1 MLNLYGVVIKIH
13 YICAENEQVGQL
25 GNRKSCQMSFEALFN
40 VQVKCHI
47 MNRIVLSA
55 ALLTATV
62 FAQAQNYTLDGVE
75 HETVTVPVTV
85 SNFNGQTLSVA
96 PKGKNKAITLIRTK
110 FSTPLDDYNALARP
124 ELKIGNIIG
133 HPTLGWDD
141 TDYRIPDIVPEV
153 YDGEWILNDVFYDG
167 DYPVATYG
175 RAPETKPLPWGQ
187 SEKDISRR
195 GRDPHLMMLVD
206 PSKEVKKV
214 YNTSSMTF
222 PPKNRASEL
231 DRQSVNWAVV
241 KDGILYFSISG
252 LMGFDN
258 GQNAYV
264 VAVDTSTD
272 KTLWVSKPNTCNSD
286 NFLVI
291 DNSIVCGFGDSGK
304 PDFINVL
311 NRFTGV
317 QKQQLWVA
325 SAPCWLAIGSDGR
338 LYVSL
343 YDKHVAFKIA
353 R

>member
-1 MLNLYGVVIKIH
+1 
-13 YICAENEQVGQL
+13 
-25 GNRKSCQMSFEALFN
+25 
-40 VQVKCHI
+40 
-47 MNRIVLSA
+47 MNRFVLSA
-55 ALLTATV
+55 AFLAATV
-62 FAQAQNYTLDGVE
+62 FAQAQKYTLNGVE
-75 HETVTVPVTV
+75 HETEIFPVEV

-96 PKGKNKAITLIRTK
+96 PKGKSKTITLIRTK
-110 FSTPLDDYNALARP
+110 FSKPMDDYNTLALP
-124 ELKIGNIIG
+124 ELKLGNIIG

-153 YDGEWILNDVFYDG
+153 YSGEWILNDVFYDG
-167 DYPVATYG
+167 DYPVAIYG
-175 RAPETKPLPWGQ
+175 RAPKTELLPWGE

-195 GRDPHLMMLVD
+195 GRDPHLIMLVD
-206 PSKEVKKV
+206 PSKEVRKV

-222 PPKNRASEL
+222 PPKNRAADI

-241 KDGILYFSISG
+241 KDGVLYFSISG

-264 VAVDTSTD
+264 VAVDISTN

-286 NFLVI
+286 NFLII

-325 SAPCWLAIGSDGR
+325 HAPNWLALGSDGS

-343 YDKHVAFKIA
+343 YDNHVAFKI
-353 R
+353 RR

>member
-1 MLNLYGVVIKIH
+1 
-13 YICAENEQVGQL
+13 
-25 GNRKSCQMSFEALFN
+25 
-40 VQVKCHI
+40 
-47 MNRIVLSA
+47 MNRLVLSA
-55 ALLTATV
+55 VLLTATV
-62 FAQAQNYTLDGVE
+62 FAHAQHYTLNGVE
-75 HETVTVPVTV
+75 YTTETIPVVV
-85 SNFNGQTLSVA
+85 SNFNGQTRSAA
-96 PKGKNKAITLIRTK
+96 PKGKSKTVTLIRTS
-110 FSTPLDDYNALARP
+110 FSTPLDDYTALARP

-141 TDYRIPDIVPEV
+141 TDYHIPDIVPEI
-153 YDGEWILNDVFYDG
+153 YDGEWVLNDVFYDG
-167 DYPVATYG
+167 DYPVAISG
-175 RAPETKPLPWGQ
+175 RAPKTEPLPRGE

-195 GRDPHLMMLVD
+195 GRYPHLIMLVD

-214 YNTSSMTF
+214 YDTSSMAF
-222 PPKNRASEL
+222 PPKNRGADI

-252 LMGFDN
+252 LMGFDK

-264 VAVDTSTD
+264 VAIDIATN
-272 KTLWVSKPNTCNSD
+272 KTLWVSKPNTCNTD
-286 NFLVI
+286 NFLII
-291 DNSIVCGFGDSGK
+291 DNSIICGFGDSGK

-325 SAPCWLAIGSDGR
+325 NAPNWLAIGSDGR

-343 YDKHVAFKIA
+343 YDKHVAFRIS

>member
-1 MLNLYGVVIKIH
+1 
-13 YICAENEQVGQL
+13 
-25 GNRKSCQMSFEALFN
+25 
-40 VQVKCHI
+40 
-47 MNRIVLSA
+47 MNRFVFSTMLLATTVLA
-55 ALLTATV
+55 H
-62 FAQAQNYTLDGVE
+62 AQNYTLNGIE
-75 HETVTVPVTV
+75 HETEVIPVVVT
-85 SNFNGQTLSVA
+85 NFNGQTLSTA
-96 PKGKNKAITLIRTK
+96 PAGKSKTITLIRTK
-110 FSTPLDDYNALARP
+110 YSKSLDDYNSLALP

-141 TDYRIPDIVPEV
+141 TDYRIPDIVPEL
-153 YDGEWILNDVFYDG
+153 YSNEWVLNDVFYDG

-175 RAPETKPLPWGQ
+175 RAPKTEPLPWGE

-195 GRDPHLMMLVD
+195 GRDPHLIMLVD

-222 PPKNRASEL
+222 PPKNRAAEI

-241 KDGILYFSISG
+241 KDGVLYFSISG
-252 LMGFDN
+252 LSGFDN
-258 GQNAYV
+258 GQNAYI
-264 VAVDTSTD
+264 VAIDTSTD

-291 DNSIVCGFGDSGK
+291 GNSIVCGFGDSGI
-304 PDFINVL
+304 PDYVNVL

-325 SAPCWLAIGSDGR
+325 QAPHWLALGSDGR

-343 YDKHVAFKIA
+343 YDKHVAFQIKQ
-353 R
+353 

>member
-1 MLNLYGVVIKIH
+1 MK
-13 YICAENEQVGQL
+13 
-25 GNRKSCQMSFEALFN
+25 RF
-40 VQVKCHI
+40 
-47 MNRIVLSA
+47 VLSA
-55 ALLTATV
+55 ALLTAVV
-62 FAQAQNYTLDGVE
+62 FAQAQKYTLNGVE
-75 HETVTVPVTV
+75 HETEIIPVVV
-85 SNFNGQTLSVA
+85 SNFNGQTLATA
-96 PKGKNKAITLIRTK
+96 PKGKSKTITLIRTK
-110 FSTPLDDYNALARP
+110 FSTPLDDYNALALP
-124 ELKIGNIIG
+124 ELKVGNIIG

-141 TDYRIPDIVPEV
+141 TDYRIPDIVPES
-153 YDGEWILNDVFYDG
+153 YGEGWILNDVFYDG

-175 RAPETKPLPWGQ
+175 RAPKTELLPWGK

-195 GRDPHLMMLVD
+195 GRDPHLIMLVD

-222 PPKNRASEL
+222 PPKNRGAEI

-258 GQNAYV
+258 GLNAYV
-264 VAVDTSTD
+264 VAVDISTD
-272 KTLWVSKPNTCNSD
+272 KTLWVSKPNTCNTD
-286 NFLVI
+286 NFLII
-291 DNSIVCGFGDSGK
+291 DNSIVCGFGDTGK

-325 SAPCWLAIGSDGR
+325 NAPQWLALGSDGR
-338 LYVSL
+338 LSVSL
-343 YDKHVAFKIA
+343 YDKHVAFKIN

>member
-1 MLNLYGVVIKIH
+1 MK
-13 YICAENEQVGQL
+13 
-25 GNRKSCQMSFEALFN
+25 RF
-40 VQVKCHI
+40 
-47 MNRIVLSA
+47 VLSA
-55 ALLTATV
+55 ALLTAVV
-62 FAQAQNYTLDGVE
+62 FAQAQKYTLNGVE
-75 HETVTVPVTV
+75 HETEIIPVVV
-85 SNFNGQTLSVA
+85 SNFNGQTLATA
-96 PKGKNKAITLIRTK
+96 PKGKSKTITLIRTK
-110 FSTPLDDYNALARP
+110 FSTPLDDYNALALP
-124 ELKIGNIIG
+124 ELKVGNIIG

-141 TDYRIPDIVPEV
+141 TDYRIPDIVPES
-153 YDGEWILNDVFYDG
+153 YGEGWILNDVFYDG

-175 RAPETKPLPWGQ
+175 RAPKTELLPWGK

-195 GRDPHLMMLVD
+195 GRDPHLIMLVD

-222 PPKNRASEL
+222 PPKNRGAEI

-241 KDGILYFSISG
+241 KDGILYFCISG

-258 GQNAYV
+258 GLNAYV
-264 VAVDTSTD
+264 VAVDISTD
-272 KTLWVSKPNTCNSD
+272 KTLWVSKPNTCNTD
-286 NFLVI
+286 NFLII
-291 DNSIVCGFGDSGK
+291 DNSIVCGFGDTGK

-325 SAPCWLAIGSDGR
+325 NAPQWLALGSDGR

-343 YDKHVAFKIA
+343 YDKHVAFKIN

>member
-1 MLNLYGVVIKIH
+1 MK
-13 YICAENEQVGQL
+13 
-25 GNRKSCQMSFEALFN
+25 RFALS
-40 VQVKCHI
+40 V
-47 MNRIVLSA
+47 

-62 FAQAQNYTLDGVE
+62 FAQAQKYSLNGVE
-75 HETVTVPVTV
+75 HETKIVPVVV
-85 SNFNGQTLSVA
+85 SNFNGQTLSAA
-96 PKGKNKAITLIRTK
+96 PKGKNKTITLLRTK
-110 FSTPLDDYNALARP
+110 FSTPLDDYNALALP
-124 ELKIGNIIG
+124 ELKLGNIIG

-141 TDYRIPDIVPEV
+141 TDYRIPDIVPEI
-153 YDGEWILNDVFYDG
+153 YSDEWILNDVFYDG
-167 DYPVATYG
+167 DYPVAIYG
-175 RAPETKPLPWGQ
+175 RAPETELLPWGK

-195 GRDPHLMMLVD
+195 GRDPHLIMLVD

-222 PPKNRASEL
+222 PPKNRAFDI

-252 LMGFDN
+252 LTGFDK
-258 GQNAYV
+258 GQNAYI
-264 VAVDTSTD
+264 VAIDISTD

-286 NFLVI
+286 NFLVL
-291 DNSIVCGFGDSGK
+291 DNSIICGFGDSGK

-325 SAPCWLAIGSDGR
+325 NAPHWLAIGSDGR

-343 YDKHVAFKIA
+343 YDKHVAFNIK

>member
-1 MLNLYGVVIKIH
+1 
-13 YICAENEQVGQL
+13 
-25 GNRKSCQMSFEALFN
+25 
-40 VQVKCHI
+40 
-47 MNRIVLSA
+47 MNRLVLSA
-55 ALLTATV
+55 VLLTATV
-62 FAQAQNYTLDGVE
+62 FAHAQHYTLNGVE
-75 HETVTVPVTV
+75 YTTETIPVVV
-85 SNFNGQTLSVA
+85 SNFNGQTRSAA
-96 PKGKNKAITLIRTK
+96 PKGKSKTVTLIRTS
-110 FSTPLDDYNALARP
+110 FSTPLDDYTALARP

-141 TDYRIPDIVPEV
+141 TDYHIPDIVPEI
-153 YDGEWILNDVFYDG
+153 YNGEWVLNDVFYDG
-167 DYPVATYG
+167 DYPVAIYG
-175 RAPETKPLPWGQ
+175 RAPKTELLPWGK

-195 GRDPHLMMLVD
+195 GRDPHLIMLVD

-214 YNTSSMTF
+214 YDTSSMTF
-222 PPKNRASEL
+222 PPKNRGADI

-252 LMGFDN
+252 LMGFDK

-264 VAVDTSTD
+264 VAIDISTN
-272 KTLWVSKPNTCNSD
+272 KTLWVSKPNTCNTD
-286 NFLVI
+286 NFLII
-291 DNSIVCGFGDSGK
+291 DNSIICGFGDSGK

-325 SAPCWLAIGSDGR
+325 NAPHWLAIGSDGR

-343 YDKHVAFKIA
+343 YDKHVAFRIS

>member
-1 MLNLYGVVIKIH
+1 
-13 YICAENEQVGQL
+13 
-25 GNRKSCQMSFEALFN
+25 
-40 VQVKCHI
+40 

-96 PKGKNKAITLIRTK
+96 PKGKNKTITLIRTK

-124 ELKIGNIIG
+124 ELKIGDIIG
-133 HPTLGWDD
+133 HPTLRWDD

-325 SAPCWLAIGSDGR
+325 NAPHWLAIGSDGR

>member
-1 MLNLYGVVIKIH
+1 MGHFL
-13 YICAENEQVGQL
+13 
-25 GNRKSCQMSFEALFN
+25 KSVL
-40 VQVKCHI
+40 KYHI
-47 MNRIVLSA
+47 MKRIVLSA
-55 ALLTATV
+55 VLLTAAF
-62 FAQAQNYTLDGVE
+62 FAQAQKYTLDGVE
-75 HETVTVPVTV
+75 HETEIVPVVV

-96 PKGKNKAITLIRTK
+96 PKGKNKTVTLIRTQ
-110 FSTPLDDYNALARP
+110 FSTPLDDYTALALP

-141 TDYRIPDIVPEV
+141 TDYRIPDIVPEF
-153 YDGEWILNDVFYDG
+153 YNDEWVLNDVFYDG
-167 DYPVATYG
+167 DYPVAIYG
-175 RAPETKPLPWGQ
+175 RAPKTELLPWGQ

-195 GRDPHLMMLVD
+195 GRDPHLIMLVD

-222 PPKNRASEL
+222 PPKNRASDI

-252 LMGFDN
+252 LMGFDK

-264 VAVDTSTD
+264 VAIDISTD

-325 SAPCWLAIGSDGR
+325 NAPHWLALGSDGR

-343 YDKHVAFKIA
+343 YDKHVAFKVS

>member
-1 MLNLYGVVIKIH
+1 
-13 YICAENEQVGQL
+13 
-25 GNRKSCQMSFEALFN
+25 
-40 VQVKCHI
+40 
-47 MNRIVLSA
+47 MNRLFLSA
-55 ALLTATV
+55 ALLAATV
-62 FAQAQNYTLDGVE
+62 TTQAQDYTLDGVVHQTE
-75 HETVTVPVTV
+75 IVPVVV
-85 SNFNGQTLSVA
+85 SNFNGQTLDAA
-96 PKGKNKAITLIRTK
+96 PAGKSKTITLSRTS
-110 FSTPLDDYNALARP
+110 FSKPMDDYNALALP
-124 ELKIGNIIG
+124 ELKVGNIIG

-153 YDGEWILNDVFYDG
+153 YSDGWILNDVFYDG
-167 DYPVATYG
+167 DYPVAIYG
-175 RAPETKPLPWGQ
+175 RAPKTELLPWGE

-195 GRDPHLMMLVD
+195 GRYPHLIMLVD

-222 PPKNRASEL
+222 PPKNRGAEI

-258 GQNAYV
+258 GLNAYV
-264 VAVDTSTD
+264 VAVDISTD
-272 KTLWVSKPNTCNSD
+272 KTLWVSKPNTCNTD
-286 NFLVI
+286 NFLII
-291 DNSIVCGFGDSGK
+291 DNSIVCGFGDTGK

-325 SAPCWLAIGSDGR
+325 NAPHWLAIGSDGR

-343 YDKHVAFKIA
+343 YDKHVAFNIK